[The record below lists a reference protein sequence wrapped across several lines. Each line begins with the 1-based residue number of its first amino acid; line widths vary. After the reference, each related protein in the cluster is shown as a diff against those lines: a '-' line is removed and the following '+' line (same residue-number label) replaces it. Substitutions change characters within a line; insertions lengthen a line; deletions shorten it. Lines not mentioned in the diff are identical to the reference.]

1 MNSGT
6 GASPLRRDARR
17 NVERITAAAVE
28 AFAERGLDCPLEEIA
43 RRAGVSPGTVY
54 NRFGGREA
62 LIDTVVPELAA
73 VKLAGAVESARR
85 GRDSWERFRR
95 YVEAVS
101 ELMASDPALSDVVT
115 RRHDDSPRLRAVC
128 AESIGHAHAL
138 LQDAQRAGSLRA
150 DFRPEDLSLVFGSVA
165 ALTRSSPP
173 TWRRLLVFLLDGLR
187 ARTADP

>member
-73 VKLAGAVESARR
+73 VKLEGAVESARR

-128 AESIGHAHAL
+128 AESFGHAHAL

-150 DFRPEDLSLVFGSVA
+150 DFRPEDLSLLFDSVA
-165 ALTRSSPP
+165 ALARSSPS
-173 TWRRLLVFLLDGLR
+173 TGRRRLVFLLDGLR
-187 ARTADP
+187 ARAADP